1 MNIIETGKIQ
11 KTNQMKMRYILNLA
25 PKQNRIL
32 FIYCLLF
39 AKTCVDFF
47 LKSLN
52 CYKFLFSFILAEFCL
67 CELETSLF
75 VRCKSFFFQK
85 ATKTL
90 ISFGKLYK
98 QLN

>member
-67 CELETSLF
+67 FEFETCLF
-75 VRCKSFFFQK
+75 VRCKSFFFK
-85 ATKTL
+85 KPL
-90 ISFGKLYK
+90 KLSLA
-98 QLN
+98 LNRSTN